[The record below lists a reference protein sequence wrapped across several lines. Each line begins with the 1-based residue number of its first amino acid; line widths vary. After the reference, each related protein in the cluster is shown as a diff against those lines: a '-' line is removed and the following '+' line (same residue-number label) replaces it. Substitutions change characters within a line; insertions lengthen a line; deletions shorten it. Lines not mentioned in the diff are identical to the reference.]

1 MEKWQKWQVSL
12 NNDSF
17 DRAGITKD
25 CKDAVCEYI
34 WNGFEAGASKVSV
47 SLQGTPL
54 KEPLSLVIS
63 DNDSGISYDKLSET
77 FGAFLLSIKN
87 HATIRIKSQAN
98 KGKGRFSYLSFSH
111 AAEWQTTYR
120 SGDMLKQYS
129 IRTDSSD
136 RSKFNTTEPQM
147 ATSKETGTVVIFPLL
162 DANSGDQL
170 SYANMRQKLLEEFAW
185 FLYLNKEKA
194 YTLEYMG
201 TVLDIS
207 QYINTDLSKSISL
220 RISNHDFAISIIV
233 WKSNVANSSKIYY
246 LTEKGEI
253 AATQNTSF
261 NKNKVNFY
269 HAVFVSSAYFKPNM
283 FLPTD
288 EDGDQIELEADAQS
302 EQKTIIRHLRKE
314 IWALVS
320 EVLKSF
326 LSEQADAKLADMEKR
341 GVFPAFSSDEYGQLR
356 KRDFQTVTKELYC
369 VEPRIFY
376 KLNDKQEKSLLGFL
390 NLLLS
395 SEERENVLQIIE
407 QVVSLTTEQRKN
419 FAEVL
424 QRSQLQYIVEAI
436 SVIEKRVS
444 VIEEL
449 KQIVFAYSTFAN
461 ERDHIQKLIEQHFW
475 LFGEQYHMLTADK
488 NMRVSL
494 REFERITAQ
503 PSTDDTLS
511 ISDSEALQRMDIFL
525 YSQQVLNNSSSEM
538 LIIEL
543 KAPRVKLSIDV
554 FNQIV
559 RYANTIRKEPRF
571 IGSNRVWK
579 FYAVC
584 AEVEDDVKIKYKN
597 FEQHGKIGLADI
609 VGNFELYALSWDDI
623 FQAFEARHSFLLSKL
638 KLDYSQISTELGIT
652 GNNPTSKEDVTE
664 ITQKLL
670 TLKAQ

>member
-1 MEKWQKWQVSL
+1 MKKWQVSL

-25 CKDAVCEYI
+25 CQDAVCEYI

-54 KEPLSLVIS
+54 KEALSLEIS
-63 DNDSGISYDKLSET
+63 DNGSGISYEKLPDT
-77 FGAFLLSIKN
+77 FGAFLSSIKN
-87 HATIRIKSQAN
+87 NATIRIKSQAN

-111 AAEWQTTYR
+111 EAEWRTTYR
-120 SGDMLKQYS
+120 SGKILKSYS
-129 IRTDSSD
+129 IRTNSLD
-136 RSKFNTTEPQM
+136 RSQFNTTEPQIT
-147 ATSKETGTVVIFPLL
+147 TSKETGTVVVFPLL
-162 DANSGDQL
+162 DVNSIDQL
-170 SYANMRQKLLEEFAW
+170 SYVNMRQKLLEEFAW
-185 FLYLNKEKA
+185 FLYLNKDKA

-201 TVLDIS
+201 SVLDIS
-207 QYINTDLSKSISL
+207 QYINTNLSRSISQK
-220 RISNHDFAISIIV
+220 ISDYDFEISIIV
-233 WKSNVANSSKIYY
+233 WKSNVSNSSKIYY

-269 HAVFVSSAYFKPNM
+269 HAIFVSSAYFKPNM
-283 FLPTD
+283 FLPAD
-288 EDGDQIELEADAQS
+288 EDGDQTEFNLDTQS
-302 EQKTIIRHLRKE
+302 GQKAIIRQLRKD
-314 IWALVS
+314 IWTLVS

-326 LSEQADAKLADMEKR
+326 LSSQADIKLADMEKR
-341 GVFPAFSSDEYGQLR
+341 GVFPTFSNDEYGQLR

-376 KLNDKQEKSLLGFL
+376 KLNTTQEKSLLGFL

-436 SVIEKRVS
+436 STIEKRVA

-449 KQIVFAYSTFAN
+449 KRIVFDYSAFAN

-494 REFERITAQ
+494 REFERITYQ
-503 PSTDDTLS
+503 PSTDGTLS

-525 YSQQVLNNSSSEM
+525 YSQQVLNNNSSEM
-538 LIIEL
+538 LIVEL
-543 KAPRVKLSIDV
+543 KAPHIKLSIDV

-559 RYANTIRKEPRF
+559 RYANTIRREPRF
-571 IGSNRVWK
+571 IGNNRVWK
-579 FYAVC
+579 FFAVC

-638 KLDYSQISTELGIT
+638 KLDYSQVSAELGIA
-652 GNNPTSKEDVTE
+652 GKDPTSKEDVTE

>member
-1 MEKWQKWQVSL
+1 
-12 NNDSF
+12 
-17 DRAGITKD
+17 
-25 CKDAVCEYI
+25 
-34 WNGFEAGASKVSV
+34 
-47 SLQGTPL
+47 
-54 KEPLSLVIS
+54 
-63 DNDSGISYDKLSET
+63 
-77 FGAFLLSIKN
+77 
-87 HATIRIKSQAN
+87 
-98 KGKGRFSYLSFSH
+98 
-111 AAEWQTTYR
+111 
-120 SGDMLKQYS
+120 
-129 IRTDSSD
+129 
-136 RSKFNTTEPQM
+136 
-147 ATSKETGTVVIFPLL
+147 
-162 DANSGDQL
+162 
-170 SYANMRQKLLEEFAW
+170 MRQKLLEEFAW
-185 FLYLNKEKA
+185 FLYLNKEKT

-201 TVLDIS
+201 TILDIS
-207 QYINTDLSKSISL
+207 QYINTNLSKSIS
-220 RISNHDFAISIIV
+220 RKISNHDFAISIVV
-233 WKSNVANSSKIYY
+233 WKSNVSNSSKIYY
-246 LTEKGEI
+246 LTENGEI

-269 HAVFVSSAYFKPNM
+269 HAVFASSAYFKPNM
-283 FLPTD
+283 FLPAD
-288 EDGDQIELEADAQS
+288 EDSDQMELETDGQS
-302 EQKTIIRHLRKE
+302 EQKTIIRQLRKN
-314 IWALVS
+314 IRALVF
-320 EVLKSF
+320 EVFKSF
-326 LSEQADAKLADMEKR
+326 LSDQADVKLADMEKR
-341 GVFPAFSSDEYGQLR
+341 GVFPHFSDDEYGKLR

-376 KLNDKQEKSLLGFL
+376 KLNGTQEKSLLGFL

-407 QVVSLTTEQRKN
+407 QVVSLTTEQRKT

-444 VIEEL
+444 IIEEL
-449 KQIVFAYSTFAN
+449 KRIVFDYSTFAN

-494 REFERITAQ
+494 HEFERITAQ
-503 PSTDDTLS
+503 PSMDDTLS

-538 LIIEL
+538 LIVEL
-543 KAPRVKLSIDV
+543 KAPHIKLSTDV

-597 FEQHGKIGLADI
+597 FEQYGKIGLADI

-623 FQAFEARHSFLLSKL
+623 FQAFEAHHSFLLNKL
-638 KLDYSQISTELGIT
+638 KLDYSQISAELGIT
-652 GNNPTSKEDVTE
+652 GKDPTSKEDVTE

-670 TLKAQ
+670 DLKAQ